1 MDSSENTTHNKPEKS
16 AFALLAG
23 VHIKQNW
30 RRLASVLKQSK
41 LLSVTV
47 LFFILGY
54 CWLSFALFY
63 KAMRFVGAFPGLG
76 DLLVERMIFIL
87 FAFLFA
93 LLLISNMVISYSN
106 LFKNKETSFLHSL
119 PIPPTTIF
127 QWKFLESTVVASWA
141 FLFLIAPLLAAY
153 GLVEKVEWTFY
164 PLTLVMILLFV
175 ILPAIAG
182 AWAAIG
188 LARYMDRRFFQYTT
202 LGLAVIALLGL
213 AFWLKPDVVTDD
225 MLETRVML
233 VLDRLLKN
241 TQFSQF
247 AFLPSY
253 WLASGVISWSEGAFS
268 ATGFFMLVLLSYGLF
283 WGRVTAVM
291 TGTPFYEAA
300 SAVQSRGSLTSN
312 WKWLQK
318 WQKKRANRL
327 NQWKPGILDHCFS
340 LLFWIP
346 SDNRAV
352 LVKDVRIFWRDTT
365 QWGQS
370 LLLFGLL
377 AAYIINLKNFSSRL
391 NNPFWIHLISYM
403 NLGACSLNLATLT
416 TRFVFPQFSL
426 EGKRL
431 WIVGMAPLGL
441 NKVIRIKY
449 TLACLISMAI
459 TGALIFTSCRM
470 LKMPVSQIAYFT
482 MIIAI
487 MTLTLNG
494 LAMGLGVIYPNFK
507 EDNPSKIVSGFGGT
521 FCLVLS
527 FLYIVG
533 GIVLLALASP
543 WRDHQHTWII
553 ATGWGC
559 FVMLSLVL
567 GYLPYH
573 VGVRRLRHLEI

>member
-1 MDSSENTTHNKPEKS
+1 MPSSDPIDPACPGKS
-16 AFALLAG
+16 TFALLAG
-23 VHIKQNW
+23 VHLKQHW
-30 RRLASVLKQSK
+30 RRFASVLKQSK
-41 LLSVTV
+41 LLSFTV
-47 LFFILGY
+47 LTFIAGY

-63 KAMRFVGAFPGLG
+63 RAMRFVGSFPGLG

-106 LFKNKETSFLHSL
+106 LFRNKETSFLHSL
-119 PIPPTTIF
+119 PISPNSIF
-127 QWKFLESTVVASWA
+127 QWKFLESTLVASWA
-141 FLFLIAPLLAAY
+141 FLFLIAPLLAAF
-153 GLVEKVEWTFY
+153 GIVERVNWTFY
-164 PLTLVMILLFV
+164 PLTVVMILLFV

-182 AWAAIG
+182 AWSAIG
-188 LARYMDRRFFQYTT
+188 LARFMDRRFFQYTT
-202 LGLAVIALLGL
+202 LGLAILALLTL

-253 WLASGVISWSEGAFS
+253 WLASGVISWSEGAYS
-268 ATGFFMLVLLSYGLF
+268 ATFFFMLVLLSYGLF
-283 WGRVTAVM
+283 WGRITSTMA
-291 TGTPFYEAA
+291 GIPFYEAA
-300 SAVQSRGSLTSN
+300 SAVQSRGSLTSS
-312 WKWLQK
+312 WKW
-318 WQKKRANRL
+318 WQRWQEKKSKRL
-327 NQWKPGILDHCFS
+327 NQWGPGLLERFCSI
-340 LLFWIP
+340 LFWIP
-346 SDNRAV
+346 GDSRAV
-352 LVKDVRIFWRDTT
+352 LIKDVRVFWRDTT

-377 AAYIINLKNFSSRL
+377 AAYIINLKNFSSQL

-441 NKVIRIKY
+441 KKVISIKY
-449 TLACLISMAI
+449 TLACLVSMAI
-459 TGALIFTSCRM
+459 TGTLIFTSCRM
-470 LKMPVSQIAYFT
+470 LKMPAPQIAYFT
-482 MIIAI
+482 LVIAF

-533 GIVLLALASP
+533 GISLLALASP
-543 WRDHQHTWII
+543 WRDHQEIWII
-553 ATGWGC
+553 ASGWTS
-559 FVMLSLVL
+559 FAALSLVL
-567 GYLPYH
+567 GYVPYH
-573 VGVRRLRHLEI
+573 IGVRRLRHLEI